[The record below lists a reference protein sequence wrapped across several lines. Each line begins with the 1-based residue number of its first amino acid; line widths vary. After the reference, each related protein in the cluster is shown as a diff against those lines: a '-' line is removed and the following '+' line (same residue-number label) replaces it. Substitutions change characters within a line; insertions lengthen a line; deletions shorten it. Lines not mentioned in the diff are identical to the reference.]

1 MHLSTACNTQFCSGL
16 GDKYS
21 KYAYLRGPQ
30 GWSGPGGW
38 CIDGWCT
45 GGWCLTDC
53 GGPSGPEM
61 SRPIFFPSQIASG
74 FRTDLAPRPGPV

>member
-1 MHLSTACNTQFCSGL
+1 MRNNTAIIKHYL
-16 GDKYS
+16 G
-21 KYAYLRGPQ
+21 
-30 GWSGPGGW
+30 GGGVVVSLFGRW